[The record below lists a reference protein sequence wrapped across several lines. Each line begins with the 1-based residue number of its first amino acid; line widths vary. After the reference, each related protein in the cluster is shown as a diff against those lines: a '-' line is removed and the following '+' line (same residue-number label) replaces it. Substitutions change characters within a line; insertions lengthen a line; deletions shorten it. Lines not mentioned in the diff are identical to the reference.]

1 MRKITFLL
9 TLLLMYVGVTPMM
22 AEYVDAEI
30 DESKTYV
37 IKIKD
42 SQNYIFADGD
52 QYPTYRTD
60 TCITAILP
68 ISLANFS

>member
-9 TLLLMYVGVTPMM
+9 TLLLMYVGVMPMM

-42 SQNYIFADGD
+42 TQNYIFAEGD
-52 QYPTYRTD
+52 K
-60 TCITAILP
+60 
-68 ISLANFS
+68 